1 MSLTERLLVFHS
13 FVPMIIVSSTE
24 RLLVF
29 PALSPHE
36 KYYLS
41 ISIMQDA
48 PLVARFKSTQGF
60 CRLGKILLVMIETNE
75 RLLTL
80 SRENQYTQKL

>member
-1 MSLTERLLVFHS
+1 M
-13 FVPMIIVSSTE
+13 
-24 RLLVF
+24 
-29 PALSPHE
+29 
-36 KYYLS
+36 
-41 ISIMQDA
+41 MQDA

-60 CRLGKILLVMIETNE
+60 CRLGKILLVMTETNE